1 MLLMAFNLLGR
12 ADNQLVI
19 AANSPTPCTVVA
31 PAGWQPRRVQPQQT
45 VAEIA
50 AHVGV
55 DAAVLLDANCLTSGP
70 IAPGQLI
77 LAPIASN
84 TPTLIVRP
92 PLMITSSL
100 TPMAH
105 LNTASTAF
113 PPPLVIATMIVSPT
127 WAFTPT
133 PLTSITETTGSMAPA
148 SSAADTVTAMA
159 TPVPTLVTL
168 PVGNLAPTR
177 PPAAPRR
184 TPPLT
189 EIADG
194 WSLEQRGMV
203 ITLLVVVALL
213 LVYLMAR
220 TGLTGVTGALPL
232 LTLAAHLL
240 FLLGGFLLGL
250 LVYPHFRLPSLV
262 DLPMPVAAGSAILL
276 LVLLT
281 IRELILPLEGRWKP
295 VRQLLNVLIVP
306 LLTFFFLMAGARIAV
321 LLQ

>member
-1 MLLMAFNLLGR
+1 
-12 ADNQLVI
+12 
-19 AANSPTPCTVVA
+19 
-31 PAGWQPRRVQPQQT
+31 
-45 VAEIA
+45 
-50 AHVGV
+50 
-55 DAAVLLDANCLTSGP
+55 
-70 IAPGQLI
+70 
-77 LAPIASN
+77 
-84 TPTLIVRP
+84 
-92 PLMITSSL
+92 
-100 TPMAH
+100 
-105 LNTASTAF
+105 
-113 PPPLVIATMIVSPT
+113 
-127 WAFTPT
+127 
-133 PLTSITETTGSMAPA
+133 
-148 SSAADTVTAMA
+148 
-159 TPVPTLVTL
+159 
-168 PVGNLAPTR
+168 
-177 PPAAPRR
+177 
-184 TPPLT
+184 
-189 EIADG
+189 
-194 WSLEQRGMV
+194 MV